1 MFVTTNGVSA
11 EDAFATALQDALCH
25 TGEPTPFGMT
35 RLQDPLAALRGA
47 GLPDA
52 VVRSL
57 AKVLVSE
64 TLREHNIPGGAS
76 RFVLSP
82 QRPEGR
88 LIEVSWFPKK
98 QYVNVPAPAE
108 RTISGT
114 LPSL

>member
-1 MFVTTNGVSA
+1 MTTL
-11 EDAFATALQDALCH
+11 D
-25 TGEPTPFGMT
+25 
-35 RLQDPLAALRGA
+35 DPLAVLRDA

-64 TLREHNIPGGAS
+64 TLRENKIPGGAS

-88 LIEVSWFPKK
+88 LLEVSWFPRK

-108 RTISGT
+108 RTISGAV
-114 LPSL
+114 PAI